1 MPRHENSNLSSCFH
15 AWRPANYIQQTLQ
28 GKVFFL
34 PDLSTDSYAAS
45 MKTAPP
51 PTPSLKIRR
60 GLHPWFHGVAFETLQ
75 AARNIHDY
83 DTVVL

>member
-15 AWRPANYIQQTLQ
+15 AWRPANYIQQTLH

-45 MKTAPP
+45 MKQQSVP
-51 PTPSLKIRR
+51 L
-60 GLHPWFHGVAFETLQ
+60 FHGVASGKSHPIKL
-75 AARNIHDY
+75 
-83 DTVVL
+83 